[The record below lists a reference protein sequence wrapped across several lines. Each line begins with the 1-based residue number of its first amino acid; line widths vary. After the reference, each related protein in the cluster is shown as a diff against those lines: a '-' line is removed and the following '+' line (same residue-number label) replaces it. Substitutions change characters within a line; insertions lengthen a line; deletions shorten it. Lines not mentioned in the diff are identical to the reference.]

1 MKINNIIVSAI
12 LSEKT
17 YIKNEYIAMQ
27 LKFFHVSDK
36 ELDWIWK
43 VVKKEFYDDLR
54 EQFFMRFESEDEN
67 IKEKQLDHF
76 LDKKSDENDLSA
88 EGEYKDSRFGKIRSF
103 SGTEKFFDK
112 RYDTDL
118 EDEDPETIEKPL
130 KGRRKFETDEAFVE
144 YVPL

>member
-1 MKINNIIVSAI
+1 MKINNIKGSAI

-76 LDKKSDENDLSA
+76 LDKKSDENDLS
-88 EGEYKDSRFGKIRSF
+88 
-103 SGTEKFFDK
+103 
-112 RYDTDL
+112 
-118 EDEDPETIEKPL
+118 
-130 KGRRKFETDEAFVE
+130 GRGRI
-144 YVPL
+144 

>member
-1 MKINNIIVSAI
+1 MKINNIKGSAI

-67 IKEKQLDHF
+67 IKEK
-76 LDKKSDENDLSA
+76 
-88 EGEYKDSRFGKIRSF
+88 
-103 SGTEKFFDK
+103 
-112 RYDTDL
+112 
-118 EDEDPETIEKPL
+118 
-130 KGRRKFETDEAFVE
+130 
-144 YVPL
+144 